1 MYFSE
6 TNISNMK
13 NTNTKPRLELVDCDI
28 CLDLRS
34 VIVEENHEGDALCP
48 DCYAENPKLLWELLK
63 TETNKTK

>member
-34 VIVEENHEGDALCP
+34 VIVEENHEGDAVCP
-48 DCYAENPKLLWELLK
+48 DCYA
-63 TETNKTK
+63 